1 MDPLVRKLAVR
12 ILLRTCACAVLA
24 AIAGWLLANEPLA
37 GALAGAVVA
46 LVWELSVQ
54 VRAGGRAVSAT

>member
-12 ILLRTCACAVLA
+12 ILLRSCACAVLGG
-24 AIAGWLLANEPLA
+24 IAGWLLAKEPLA

-46 LVWELSVQ
+46 LLWELSVQ
-54 VRAGGRAVSAT
+54 VRAAGELS